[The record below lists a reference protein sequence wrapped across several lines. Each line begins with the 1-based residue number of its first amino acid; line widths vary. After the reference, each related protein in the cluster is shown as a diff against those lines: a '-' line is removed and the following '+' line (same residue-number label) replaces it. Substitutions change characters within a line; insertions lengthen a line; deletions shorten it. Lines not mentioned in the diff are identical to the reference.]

1 MKIFLDSNI
10 FHAKTFRI
18 ERVTCKIVKFATRVR
33 KTTLS
38 IPIPM
43 EERISITC
51 WQNIFLQSKT
61 HFTHYLDIIQINGTL
76 YGLLRH
82 FADYLDT
89 FQIIQILCTSSRY
102 SSDHPDTF
110 RIIQIFCRSFGH
122 FLEHLDTFQISRI
135 FKILFI
141 SSRHFSDHLDTL
153 QIIWT
158 PCRPS
163 ADFLC
168 ISSDYP
174 QVPIPFRSFLV
185 DTNNF

>member
-1 MKIFLDSNI
+1 M
-10 FHAKTFRI
+10 FHAKTFQI

-33 KTTLS
+33 KTTIS
-38 IPIPM
+38 IPIPIWKK
-43 EERISITC
+43 ESQLLVGKIYFYKVKHISRIIWTLSI
-51 WQNIFLQSKT
+51 
-61 HFTHYLDIIQINGTL
+61 INGTL
-76 YGLLRH
+76 SGSFRH

-102 SSDHPDTF
+102 SSDHPHTF
-110 RIIQIFCRSFGH
+110 RIVQIFCRSFGH
-122 FLEHLDTFQISRI
+122 FLEHLDAFQTTRI
-135 FKILFI
+135 IKILFI
-141 SSRHFSDHLDTL
+141 SSRPLSDHPDTL

-174 QVPIPFRSFLV
+174 QDHLGVL
-185 DTNNF
+185 DDLNNF